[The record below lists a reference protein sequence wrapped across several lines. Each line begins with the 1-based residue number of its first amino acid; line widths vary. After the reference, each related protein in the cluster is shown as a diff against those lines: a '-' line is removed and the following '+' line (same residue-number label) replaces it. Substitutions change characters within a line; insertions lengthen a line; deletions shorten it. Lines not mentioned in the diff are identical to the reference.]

1 MNEMVISAG
10 ALLEEQIP
18 ETLEGEPTAVD
29 VTNVT
34 EDAKAEL
41 QRLKRELE
49 SAREL
54 SLDPLARSE
63 VVIKARQ
70 DSSDLEFT
78 IQRLTVAIDRLK
90 AKHAAAVAQE
100 EEAKRAALHAEVVGE
115 RDALVSEVRERYPT
129 LTGELADL
137 FGRVRDN
144 DKRTQALGLPR
155 VEAVARNIP
164 PHGYLANG
172 SIVGWLVDSVR
183 LPAFDPR
190 KATMGDDFLAADCF
204 FDDHLRNFA
213 RDGSPLCGARR

>member
-70 DSSDLEFT
+70 DSSDLEF
-78 IQRLTVAIDRLK
+78 
-90 AKHAAAVAQE
+90 H
-100 EEAKRAALHAEVVGE
+100 H
-115 RDALVSEVRERYPT
+115 PT
-129 LTGELADL
+129 
-137 FGRVRDN
+137 
-144 DKRTQALGLPR
+144 
-155 VEAVARNIP
+155 
-164 PHGYLANG
+164 ANG
-172 SIVGWLVDSVR
+172 RDRSPES
-183 LPAFDPR
+183 
-190 KATMGDDFLAADCF
+190 KA
-204 FDDHLRNFA
+204 R
-213 RDGSPLCGARR
+213 SRRGPGGGG